1 MSNQLFI
8 LYALAG
14 GLFLLAFAF
23 AILSVKSAKINS
35 LVVNF
40 LLAIGA
46 VFGIIGSISQL
57 SSDTAEVSLLN
68 LSSNIPNFTFTVSV
82 DYLSAFFLLALN
94 LLLLAVAIYT
104 PKYMT
109 HYEGHYSLSL
119 FNLLNAAFVCSL
131 FIVFTAHNLVSF
143 YIFWEIMSA
152 VSYFLA
158 NYEHD
163 MKETQK
169 ASTTYII
176 MTHIAASFML
186 IAFLIIFYYTGSML
200 LPENLTFLA
209 QPMQVLLAVLLLIG
223 FGTKAGLVPLH
234 IWLPQAHPAAPSNVS
249 ALMSGIMIKTAIY
262 GFIRFIFIPLALPLW
277 FSMIILSIGII
288 TAISGIAYAAVEN
301 NYKRLLPYSSIEN
314 IGIITTAFGTSLVAA
329 AIDRPYIAALA
340 LMAAL
345 FHALNHTIVKGGL
358 FLSAGCIQYAT
369 HTKEIPDLGG
379 LAKKMPYTA
388 GCVLILS
395 LAISAVVPFATF
407 SSEWLSYQS
416 LISLITATTPLLDIV
431 LIIVIALLAMTGAL
445 AVLTFVK
452 FFGITFLGTA
462 RSEHAREAHEAPLSM
477 RISLTMLIAVL
488 AFNSFYPAFIV
499 NMLNKTISTVT
510 TLPAVTTKYVYNL
523 PTYTDGI
530 TMGNYDPAI
539 VIILLAV
546 LIAFAVIGPMIL
558 AGKLTKRYY
567 NTWDCGFTHQ
577 TPKMQY
583 SSTAYANPISI
594 IFKILYQPEFKC
606 GNENFNPYNRTK
618 LTYEQHI
625 TKPVVRYLYTPLIN
639 LHKKLSLFL
648 TEHLQ
653 NGYIQQYLLYIM
665 LILLVFIAYNSI
677 L

>member
-1 MSNQLFI
+1 MFNQLFT
-8 LYALAG
+8 LYSLCGGFFVLA
-14 GLFLLAFAF
+14 LAFAI
-23 AILSVKSAKINS
+23 ASVKIRKVNS
-35 LVVNF
+35 LLVN
-40 LLAIGA
+40 LSLAIGA
-46 VFGIIGSISQL
+46 IIGIIAGIMHL
-57 SSDTAEVSLLN
+57 HSDIAVVDLLT
-68 LSSNIPNFTFTVSV
+68 LTSNIPNFALNISI
-82 DYLSAFFLLALN
+82 DYLSAFFILALN
-94 LLLLAVAIYT
+94 LLLLAVTIYT
-104 PKYMT
+104 PKYLT
-109 HYEGHYSLSL
+109 HYESRYSLSL

-131 FIVFTAHNLVSF
+131 FVVFTANNLVSF

-176 MTHIAASFML
+176 MTHLAASLLL
-186 IAFLIIFYYTGSML
+186 IAFLIIFATTSSMS

-209 QPMQVLLAVLLLIG
+209 PSVQVLLAALLLIG

-262 GFIRFIFIPLALPLW
+262 GFIRFIFIPLELPLY
-277 FSMIILSIGII
+277 FSIIVLFIGII
-288 TAISGIAYAAVEN
+288 TAIGGIAYAAVEN
-301 NYKRLLPYSSIEN
+301 NYKRLLAYSSIEN
-314 IGIITTAFGTSLVAA
+314 IGIITTAFGASLVALA
-329 AIDRPYIAALA
+329 MERPIIASLA

-388 GCVLILS
+388 TLVLIFS

-407 SSEWLSYQS
+407 SSEWLSYQA
-416 LISLITATTPLLDIV
+416 LISLISSTTPLLDIA
-431 LIIVIALLAMTGAL
+431 LIIVIALLAMVGAL

-452 FFGITFLGTA
+452 FFGITFLGTP
-462 RSEHAREAHEAPLSM
+462 RTEHATNAHEVPWSM
-477 RISLTMLIAVL
+477 RIPLIFLAAVL
-488 AFNSFYPAFIV
+488 VINSFYPALVI
-499 NMLNKTISTVT
+499 NMLNKTISTIAA
-510 TLPAVTTKYVYNL
+510 LPTITPNYVYNL
-523 PTYTDGI
+523 PTYTEGI
-530 TMGNYDPAI
+530 TMGNYDPGV

-546 LIAFAVIGPMIL
+546 FIALAVVVPILL
-558 AGKLTKRYY
+558 AGKLNKRYY

-577 TPKMQY
+577 TPQMQY

-594 IFKILYQPEFKC
+594 IFKILYQPEFKS

-618 LTYEQHI
+618 LNYQQSI
-625 TKPVVRYLYTPLIN
+625 TKPIVRYLYQPLIN
-639 LHKKLSLFL
+639 FHKKVSLFL

-665 LILLVFIAYNSI
+665 LILLVFLAYNSI